1 MSSFSQGRF
10 ALAISDRS
18 GMAFPYNEMVREWNG
33 ALVHNSE
40 YEPKQPQLQPKPTNA
55 DPQALQRARPA
66 RTEFPT
72 EDFLPDNAFQLNTEP
87 PVLVPTQTAL
97 RISAPNSGLVNG
109 DHVRFRNIKTP
120 LLTDD
125 GTVYYKVVEL
135 ELATTLTNAI
145 NATDIKIRLDDM
157 PTVTT
162 LGNTWPSSGFM
173 MIEKVN
179 SETGMFEN
187 EVIEYKEGL
196 TTDNFFIVVKRGTS
210 APYRGV
216 SPEKT
221 TASSHPVGAKVYGSR
236 PVTMI
241 QTTSVN
247 DANTTVTEEN
257 SYLVPALVIGLSF
270 INGTY
275 LAGGGLQCTYGPIN
289 DRA

>member
-1 MSSFSQGRF
+1 MTTFSQGKY

-33 ALVHNSE
+33 ALVHVSE
-40 YEPKQPQLQPKPTNA
+40 YEPKQPQLDPKATSA
-55 DPQALQRARPA
+55 DPQALQHARTA

-72 EDFLPDNAFQLNTEP
+72 EDFLPNNPFQLNPAP

-120 LLTDD
+120 LIRAD
-125 GTVYYKVVEL
+125 GSIYYTVVEL
-135 ELATTLTNAI
+135 ELETTLTTAI
-145 NATDIKIRLDDM
+145 SATDNTITLDDM
-157 PTVTT
+157 TGLAT
-162 LGNTWPSSGFM
+162 LGNIWPASGFM

-179 SETGMFEN
+179 SVTGMFEN
-187 EVIEYKEGL
+187 EVIEYTGGR
-196 TTDNFFIVVKRGTS
+196 TTDNIFNVVSRGTS

-221 TASSHPVGAKVYGSR
+221 TASSHPIGAKVFGSR
-236 PVTMI
+236 PVTMV

-247 DANTTVTEEN
+247 DANTTVTKEN
-257 SYLVPALVIGLSF
+257 SYLVPALAIGMDF
-270 INGTY
+270 VAGTH

>member
-1 MSSFSQGRF
+1 MSSFSQGKF

-18 GMAFPYNEMVREWNG
+18 GMAFPYNEMVKEWNG
-33 ALVHNSE
+33 ALVHISE

-66 RTEFPT
+66 RTEFAT
-72 EDFLPDNAFQLNTEP
+72 EDFLPNNPFQLSSTY
-87 PVLVPTQTAL
+87 LVPTQTAL
-97 RISAPNSGLVNG
+97 SVNAANSDLVNG
-109 DHVRFRNIKTP
+109 DHVRFRNVKTP
-120 LLTDD
+120 LLEAD
-125 GTVYYKVVEL
+125 GSVYYKVVEL

-145 NATDIKIRLDDM
+145 NATDTLITLDNM

-162 LGNTWPSSGFM
+162 LGNTWPASGFM
-173 MIEKVN
+173 IIEKVN

-187 EVIEYKEGL
+187 EVIEYTGGR
-196 TTDNFFIVVKRGTS
+196 TTDNIFNVVARGTS

-221 TASSHPVGAKVYGSR
+221 KASSHPIGAKVFGSR
-236 PVTMI
+236 PVTMV

-257 SYLVPALVIGLSF
+257 SYLVPALAIGMDF
-270 INGTY
+270 VAGTH

-289 DRA
+289 DRG

>member
-1 MSSFSQGRF
+1 MTSFAQGKH

-18 GMAFPYNEMVREWNG
+18 GLAFPYNEMVREWNG

-72 EDFLPDNAFQLNTEP
+72 EDFLPNNPVQLSSTY
-87 PVLVPTQTAL
+87 LVPTQTAL
-97 RISAPNSGLVNG
+97 SVNAANSDLVNG
-109 DHVRFRNIKTP
+109 DHVRFRNVKTP

-145 NATDIKIRLDDM
+145 NATDTTITLDDM

-162 LGNTWPSSGFM
+162 LGSTWPSSGFM

-179 SETGMFEN
+179 SVTGMFEN
-187 EVIEYKEGL
+187 EVIEYTGGNR
-196 TTDNFFIVVKRGTS
+196 TDNIFNVVSRGTS

-221 TASSHPVGAKVYGSR
+221 TASSHPIGAKVFGSR
-236 PVTMI
+236 PVTMV

-257 SYLVPALVIGLSF
+257 SYLVPALAIGMDF
-270 INGTY
+270 VAGTY
-275 LAGGGLQCTYGPIN
+275 LAGGGLQCTFGPIN

>member
-1 MSSFSQGRF
+1 MTSFSQGKY

-18 GMAFPYNEMVREWNG
+18 GLAFPYNEMVREWNG

-66 RTEFPT
+66 RTEFAT
-72 EDFLPDNAFQLNTEP
+72 EDFLPNNPFQLSSTL
-87 PVLVPTQTAL
+87 LVPTQTAL
-97 RISAPNSGLVNG
+97 SVNAANSGLVNE
-109 DHVRFRNIKTP
+109 DHVRFRNVKTP

-125 GTVYYKVVEL
+125 GTVYYKAIEL

-145 NATDIKIRLDDM
+145 NATDTIITLDDM

-162 LGNTWPSSGFM
+162 LGSTWPSSGFM

-179 SETGMFEN
+179 SVTGMFEN
-187 EVIEYKEGL
+187 EVIEYTGGNR
-196 TTDNFFIVVKRGTS
+196 TDNIFNVVARGTS

-221 TASSHPVGAKVYGSR
+221 TASSHPIGAKVFGSR
-236 PVTMI
+236 PVTMV

-257 SYLVPALVIGLSF
+257 SYLVPALAIGMSF
-270 INGTY
+270 VSGTY

>member
-1 MSSFSQGRF
+1 MSSFSQGKF

-18 GMAFPYNEMVREWNG
+18 GMAFPYNEMVKEWNG
-33 ALVHNSE
+33 ALVHISE

-66 RTEFPT
+66 RTEFAT
-72 EDFLPDNAFQLNTEP
+72 EDFLPNNPFQLSSTY
-87 PVLVPTQTAL
+87 LVPTQTAL
-97 RISAPNSGLVNG
+97 SVNAANSDLVNG
-109 DHVRFRNIKTP
+109 DHVRFRNVKTP
-120 LLTDD
+120 LLEAD
-125 GTVYYKVVEL
+125 GSVYYKVVEL

-145 NATDIKIRLDDM
+145 NATDTTITLDNM

-162 LGNTWPSSGFM
+162 LGNTWPASGFM
-173 MIEKVN
+173 IIEKVN

-187 EVIEYKEGL
+187 EVIEYTGGR
-196 TTDNFFIVVKRGTS
+196 TTDNIFNVVSRGTS

-221 TASSHPVGAKVYGSR
+221 KASSHPIGAKVFGSR
-236 PVTMI
+236 PVTMV

-257 SYLVPALVIGLSF
+257 SYLVPALAIGMDF
-270 INGTY
+270 VAGTH

>member
-66 RTEFPT
+66 RTEFAT
-72 EDFLPDNAFQLNTEP
+72 EDFLPNNPFQLSSTY
-87 PVLVPTQTAL
+87 LVPTQTAL
-97 RISAPNSGLVNG
+97 SVNAANSGLVNG
-109 DHVRFRNIKTP
+109 DHVRFRNVKTP

-125 GTVYYKVVEL
+125 GTVYYKAIEL

-145 NATDIKIRLDDM
+145 NATDTLITLDDM

-162 LGNTWPSSGFM
+162 LGNTWPASGFM
-173 MIEKVN
+173 IIEKVN

-187 EVIEYKEGL
+187 EVIEYTGGRRS
-196 TTDNFFIVVKRGTS
+196 DNIFNVVSRGTS

-221 TASSHPVGAKVYGSR
+221 TAGSHPIGAKVFGSR
-236 PVTMI
+236 PVTMV

-257 SYLVPALVIGLSF
+257 SYLVPALAIGMDF
-270 INGTY
+270 VAGTH

>member
-1 MSSFSQGRF
+1 MTSFAQGKH

-18 GMAFPYNEMVREWNG
+18 GLAFPYNEMVREWNG

-72 EDFLPDNAFQLNTEP
+72 EDFLPNNPFQLSSTY
-87 PVLVPTQTAL
+87 LVPTQTAL
-97 RISAPNSGLVNG
+97 SVNAANSGLVNG
-109 DHVRFRNIKTP
+109 DHVRFRSVKTP
-120 LLTDD
+120 LFDSDQLI
-125 GTVYYKVVEL
+125 YYKVVEL

-145 NATDIKIRLDDM
+145 NATDTTITLDNM

-162 LGNTWPSSGFM
+162 LGSTWPSSGFM

-187 EVIEYKEGL
+187 EVIEYTGGRR
-196 TTDNFFIVVKRGTS
+196 TDNIFQVVSRGTS

-221 TASSHPVGAKVYGSR
+221 TASSHPIGAKVFGSR
-236 PVTMI
+236 PVTMV

-257 SYLVPALVIGLSF
+257 SYLVPALAIGMSF
-270 INGTY
+270 VSGTY

>member
-1 MSSFSQGRF
+1 MTSFSQGKY

-33 ALVHNSE
+33 ALVHMSE

-55 DPQALQRARPA
+55 DPQALQRARTA

-72 EDFLPDNAFQLNTEP
+72 EDFLPNNPFELSSTY
-87 PVLVPTQTAL
+87 LVPTQTAL
-97 RISAPNSGLVNG
+97 SVNAANSGLVNG
-109 DHVRFRNIKTP
+109 DHVRFRNVKTP

-125 GTVYYKVVEL
+125 GTVYYKAIEL

-145 NATDIKIRLDDM
+145 NATDTTITLDDM
-157 PTVTT
+157 PNVVT
-162 LGNTWPSSGFM
+162 LGSTWPSSGFM

-179 SETGMFEN
+179 SVTGMFEN
-187 EVIEYKEGL
+187 EVIEYTGGNR
-196 TTDNFFIVVKRGTS
+196 TDNIFNVVSRGTS

-221 TASSHPVGAKVYGSR
+221 TASSHPIGAKVFGSR
-236 PVTMI
+236 PVTMV

-257 SYLVPALVIGLSF
+257 SYLVPALAIGMSF
-270 INGTY
+270 VSGTY

>member
-1 MSSFSQGRF
+1 MTTFASGKF

-33 ALVHNSE
+33 ALVHVSE
-40 YEPKQPQLQPKPTNA
+40 YEPKQPQLDPKPTSA
-55 DPQALQRARPA
+55 DPQALQRARTA

-72 EDFLPDNAFQLNTEP
+72 EDFLPDNAFQLNTVAP
-87 PVLVPTQTAL
+87 FLVPTQEAL
-97 RISAPNSGLVNG
+97 RINAPNSGLVNG

-120 LLTDD
+120 LLEAD
-125 GTVYYKVVEL
+125 GSVYYKVVEL

-145 NATDIKIRLDDM
+145 NATDTTITLDDM

-162 LGNTWPSSGFM
+162 LGDTWPSSGFM
-173 MIEKVN
+173 IIEKVN
-179 SETGMFEN
+179 SVTGMFEN
-187 EVIEYKEGL
+187 EVIEYTGGNR
-196 TTDNFFIVVKRGTS
+196 TDNIFNVVSRGTS

-221 TASSHPVGAKVYGSR
+221 TASSHPIGAKVYGSR
-236 PVTMI
+236 PVTMV
-241 QTTSVN
+241 QTTYVN

-257 SYLVPALVIGLSF
+257 SYLVPALAIGMSF
-270 INGTY
+270 VTGTY

-289 DRA
+289 DRG

>member
-1 MSSFSQGRF
+1 MTSFSQGKY

-18 GMAFPYNEMVREWNG
+18 GMAFPYNEMVKEWNG
-33 ALVHNSE
+33 ALVHISE

-66 RTEFPT
+66 RTEFAT
-72 EDFLPDNAFQLNTEP
+72 EDFLPNNPFQLSSTY
-87 PVLVPTQTAL
+87 LVPTQTAL
-97 RISAPNSGLVNG
+97 SVNAANSDLVNG
-109 DHVRFRNIKTP
+109 DHVRFRNVKTP
-120 LLTDD
+120 LLEAD
-125 GTVYYKVVEL
+125 GSVYYKVVEL

-145 NATDIKIRLDDM
+145 NATDTLITLDDM

-162 LGNTWPSSGFM
+162 LGNTWPASGFM
-173 MIEKVN
+173 IIEKVN

-187 EVIEYKEGL
+187 EVIEYTGGRR
-196 TTDNFFIVVKRGTS
+196 TDNIFNVVARGTS

-221 TASSHPVGAKVYGSR
+221 KASSHPIGAKVFGSR
-236 PVTMI
+236 PVTMV

-257 SYLVPALVIGLSF
+257 SYLVPALAIGMDF
-270 INGTY
+270 VAGTH

-289 DRA
+289 DRS

>member
-1 MSSFSQGRF
+1 MTTFASGKF

-33 ALVHNSE
+33 ALVHVSE
-40 YEPKQPQLQPKPTNA
+40 YEPKQPQLDPKPTSA
-55 DPQALQRARPA
+55 DPQALQRARTA

-72 EDFLPDNAFQLNTEP
+72 EDFLPNNPFELSSTY
-87 PVLVPTQTAL
+87 LVPTQTAL
-97 RISAPNSGLVNG
+97 SVNAANSGLVNG
-109 DHVRFRNIKTP
+109 DHVRFRNVKTP

-125 GTVYYKVVEL
+125 GTVYYKAIEL

-145 NATDIKIRLDDM
+145 NATDTTITLDDM

-162 LGNTWPSSGFM
+162 LGDTWPSSGFM
-173 MIEKVN
+173 VIEKVN

-187 EVIEYKEGL
+187 EVIEYTGGNR
-196 TTDNFFIVVKRGTS
+196 TDNIFNVVSRGTS

-221 TASSHPVGAKVYGSR
+221 TASSHPIGAKVYGSR
-236 PVTMI
+236 PVTMV
-241 QTTSVN
+241 QTTYVN

-257 SYLVPALVIGLSF
+257 SYLVPALAIPLDFVA
-270 INGTY
+270 GTY

-289 DRA
+289 DRG

>member
-1 MSSFSQGRF
+1 MTSFAQGKH

-72 EDFLPDNAFQLNTEP
+72 EDFLPNNPVQLSSTY
-87 PVLVPTQTAL
+87 LVPTQTAL
-97 RISAPNSGLVNG
+97 SVNAANSGLVNG
-109 DHVRFRNIKTP
+109 DHVRFRNVKTP

-125 GTVYYKVVEL
+125 GTVYYKAIEL

-145 NATDIKIRLDDM
+145 NATDTTITLDDM
-157 PTVTT
+157 PNVVT
-162 LGNTWPSSGFM
+162 LGSTWPSSGFM

-179 SETGMFEN
+179 SVTGMFEN
-187 EVIEYKEGL
+187 EVIEYTGGR
-196 TTDNFFIVVKRGTS
+196 TTDNIFNVVSRGTS

-221 TASSHPVGAKVYGSR
+221 TASSHPIGAKVYGSR

-257 SYLVPALVIGLSF
+257 SYLVPALVIGLAF
-270 INGTY
+270 LNDTY